1 MRFSFQAIAR
11 LILAGTLDRHPDLKL
26 LLAHSAGA
34 LPALSSRISSCIVH
48 DPHVAHR
55 LQHDFRYYLGML
67 YYDAVAYGA
76 EELALVER
84 VIARA
89 NNYEG
94 RDERE
99 FFESTYSTRI

>member
-99 FFESTYSTRI
+99 FFENYYSTRI

>member
-1 MRFSFQAIAR
+1 
-11 LILAGTLDRHPDLKL
+11 
-26 LLAHSAGA
+26 
-34 LPALSSRISSCIVH
+34 
-48 DPHVAHR
+48 
-55 LQHDFRYYLGML
+55 ML

-99 FFESTYSTRI
+99 FSKISPLRETGLTMD